1 MKIVI
6 CGSVKFRKEMVKYR
20 DKLNEMGHNG
30 IICPVME
37 ELARGEHLDL
47 MKQIDSEHW
56 KAKKEG
62 GFIKWYYDAI
72 VGSDAVLVLNF
83 TKNEVENYIGGNT
96 LMEIGFAHVHNK
108 KVFLLNPI
116 PEISY
121 KDEIL
126 AMTDEILYGDLKLIV

>member
-1 MKIVI
+1 
-6 CGSVKFRKEMVKYR
+6 MVEYR
-20 DKLNEMGHNG
+20 DKLNEMGHTG

-62 GFIKWYYDAI
+62 GFIKWYYNAIVKSDAI
-72 VGSDAVLVLNF
+72 LVLNF

-108 KVFLLNPI
+108 KVFLFNPV

-121 KDEIL
+121 RDEIL
-126 AMTDEILYGDLKLIV
+126 AMADEILYGDLSGI